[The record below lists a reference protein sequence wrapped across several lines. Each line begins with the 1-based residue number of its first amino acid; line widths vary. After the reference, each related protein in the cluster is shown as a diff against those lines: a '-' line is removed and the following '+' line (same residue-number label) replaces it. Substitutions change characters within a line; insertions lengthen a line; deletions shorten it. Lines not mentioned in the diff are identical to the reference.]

1 MMVSFKLPDTN
12 PSLRSVRLETL
23 VRLRWLALAG
33 QTLAI
38 AVVVFYFQFPMP
50 LAESL
55 VLIGISAAFNLALL
69 FQFGAS
75 YRPRNFYAAAQ
86 LAFDCLQ
93 LGGLLWLT
101 GGLSNPFSLLLL
113 APISVSA
120 TTLPQR
126 ETAAIG
132 LLTIVIVSILALTH
146 LPLPWYD
153 GASPAFAS
161 LYIYGIWIALVCGVV
176 FIATYTMRV
185 ALEARQLADALTA
198 TELALSRQQQLTA
211 LDGLAAAAAHELGT
225 PLSTITLAAKEMRRD
240 ATKRGET
247 DQAVIDDLDLIVDQ
261 TTRCRSILTRLRG
274 LDDDAETP
282 FTSVPISELIAELT
296 GPFELSDISFKT
308 ETEKTYDGPEP
319 VIRRTVSLLYGL
331 QNFVENADQFAHSN
345 VTVRARCTLEMIEII
360 ILDDGPGFPLDLLT
374 RLGEPYLT
382 SRALNTD
389 SNEGP
394 GGLGLGVFIS
404 KTLLER
410 LGASVHF
417 SNADAKGHAQ
427 VRIAWQRQ
435 ALERFNLA

>member
-1 MMVSFKLPDTN
+1 MSIFEGADH
-12 PSLRSVRLETL
+12 SHQLRSVRLETL

-33 QTLAI
+33 QVITLAI
-38 AVVVFYFQFPMP
+38 VAFYYKFPLP

-55 VLIGISAAFNLALL
+55 VLVALSAAFNVALVV
-69 FQFGAS
+69 QFGAS
-75 YRPRNFYAAAQ
+75 YRPPNFYAASQ

-113 APISVSA
+113 APVSVSA

-126 ETAAIG
+126 ETGAIG
-132 LLTIVIVSILALTH
+132 LLTVIIATGLALSH
-146 LPLPWYD
+146 MPLPWYN
-153 GASPAFAS
+153 GVAPLFPR
-161 LYIYGIWIALVCGVV
+161 LYILGMWIALVCGVS
-176 FIATYTMRV
+176 FMALYTMRV
-185 ALEARQLADALTA
+185 AHEARQLTDALTA

-240 ATKRGET
+240 AAQRNED
-247 DQAVIDDLDLIVDQ
+247 DQSILDDLDLIIDQ

-274 LDDDAETP
+274 LDDGGDTP
-282 FTSVPISELIAELT
+282 FTSVPVSELLAELVR
-296 GPFELSDISFKT
+296 PFKLSDIEFVTATDKVNH
-308 ETEKTYDGPEP
+308 GPEP
-319 VIRRTVSLLYGL
+319 VLRRTVSLLYGL
-331 QNFVENADQFAHSN
+331 QNFVENADQFARSE
-345 VTVRARCTLEMIEII
+345 VVVRSYWTPEHVEITI
-360 ILDDGPGFPLDLLT
+360 RDDGPGFPLDLLT

-389 SNEGP
+389 ANAGP

-410 LGASVHF
+410 LGATVEF
-417 SNADAKGHAQ
+417 SNAEPTGHAR
-427 VRIAWQRQ
+427 VRIAWTRQ
-435 ALERFNLA
+435 ALERFNLD

>member
-1 MMVSFKLPDTN
+1 MVPFRLPDAN
-12 PSLRSVRLETL
+12 PARRSVRLETL

-50 LAESL
+50 LVQCL

-69 FQFGAS
+69 VQFGAS

-126 ETAAIG
+126 ETVAIG
-132 LLTIVIVSILALTH
+132 FLTILIVSGLAVSH
-146 LPLPWYD
+146 QPLPWY
-153 GASPAFAS
+153 GGTSPLFAT
-161 LYIYGIWIALVCGVV
+161 LYIYGIWAALVCGVV

-185 ALEARQLADALTA
+185 ALEARQLTDALTA

-240 ATKRGET
+240 ASKNGDT

-282 FTSVPISELIAELT
+282 FTSVPVSELLAELVR
-296 GPFELSDISFKT
+296 PFELSDIEFTT
-308 ETEKTYDGPEP
+308 ETVRTYEGAEP
-319 VIRRTVSLLYGL
+319 MFRRTVSLLYGL
-331 QNFVENADQFAHSN
+331 QNFVENADQFAQSK
-345 VTVRARCTLEMIEII
+345 VIVKAYCTPTMVKITIQ
-360 ILDDGPGFPLDLLT
+360 DDGPGFPLDLLT

-389 SNEGP
+389 ANEGP

-410 LGASVHF
+410 LGASVDF
-417 SNADAKGHAQ
+417 SNADIKGHAQ
-427 VRIAWQRQ
+427 VCIAWQRQ
-435 ALERFNLA
+435 ALERFNLS